1 MPKIVATSK
10 DKPYVSNYPPLRDWL
25 DERNARCS
33 YQLPIGDK
41 KDPLAYLELY
51 LINGVEV
58 VVLVYGHGNG
68 WNLFTP
74 SATGKIDETFVD
86 ADARIAAARGG

>member
-1 MPKIVATSK
+1 MTASK

-25 DERNARCS
+25 NEHDARCA

-41 KDPLAYLELY
+41 KDPQAYLELY
-51 LINGVEV
+51 LIDGVEV
-58 VVLVYGHGNG
+58 VVLVHRKGNG

-74 SATGKIDETFVD
+74 SANSVIVETLTD
-86 ADARIAAARGG
+86 ADARISAAKRGG